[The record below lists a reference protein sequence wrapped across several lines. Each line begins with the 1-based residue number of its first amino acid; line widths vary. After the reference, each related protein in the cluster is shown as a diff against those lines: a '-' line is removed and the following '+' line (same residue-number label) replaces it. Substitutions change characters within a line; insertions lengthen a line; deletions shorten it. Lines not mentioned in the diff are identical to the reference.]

1 LAFIHRLFVCASFE
15 KLPQTLEKILN
26 TNPSSLSL
34 PVRLSNTKRET
45 ELRYVALSENMPKI
59 TSFPGVE
66 TTIGAKEPSTEWT
79 AVHHA
84 VRKGNKP
91 LFSFS

>member
-1 LAFIHRLFVCASFE
+1 MW
-15 KLPQTLEKILN
+15 
-26 TNPSSLSL
+26 L

-59 TSFPGVE
+59 TSFPDVE

-84 VRKGNKP
+84 VRKGNKAVI
-91 LFSFS
+91 LFLLSRGDDHDATGLIGFPAFTLPSQLMTLT